1 MLSKRVSYLLAI
13 AHKAITM
20 QHRCL
25 TTVSLASVLDA
36 AAALPRFFATL
47 ANIQTHRV
55 SANIVFALL
64 LLTTMVSTH
73 SVRVRGYCLIYF
85 FNIKINSPKFLHSL
99 KGYPLP
105 SLQFISITYYN
116 NFTDTPG

>member
-1 MLSKRVSYLLAI
+1 MLSKRVSLLLAI
-13 AHKAITM
+13 AYKAITM
-20 QHRCL
+20 QHHCL
-25 TTVSLASVLDA
+25 TTASRASVLDA
-36 AAALPRFFATL
+36 AAALPRFFVTRV
-47 ANIQTHRV
+47 NIQTHHV

-73 SVRVRGYCLIYF
+73 SVRVRRYCLIYF
-85 FNIKINSPKFLHSL
+85 FNIKIKNTKFLLSL

-105 SLQFISITYYN
+105 SLAFEIITNYT